1 MSKFSISTLFEKSP
15 PSPSLIKTLPALF
28 LLMFYLKATGAV
40 AWPWWVVW
48 SPIWGALLVAVLAVA
63 ALAGLA
69 HWFEVDWLN
78 TDE

>member
-1 MSKFSISTLFEKSP
+1 MSKFSISTMFKEST
-15 PSPSLIKTLPALF
+15 PSPSLIKPLPALF

-40 AWPWWVVW
+40 AWSWWVVW
-48 SPIWGALLVAVLAVA
+48 SPIWGVCLAAVLAAA

-69 HWFEVDWLN
+69 YWFGEDWMN

>member
-40 AWPWWVVW
+40 TWSWWVIW
-48 SPIWGALLVAVLAVA
+48 SPIWGAVLAAVA
-63 ALAGLA
+63 LVLTIIGLGY
-69 HWFEVDWLN
+69 WLGEDWMN